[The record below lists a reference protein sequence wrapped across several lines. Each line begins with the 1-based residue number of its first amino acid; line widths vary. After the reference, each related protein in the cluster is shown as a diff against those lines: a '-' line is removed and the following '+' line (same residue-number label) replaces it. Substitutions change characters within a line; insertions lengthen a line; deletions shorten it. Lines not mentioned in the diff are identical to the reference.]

1 MEVGGSIENMETACW
16 MAAIMIPGD
25 SIPWCLKG
33 FWWSNLALEESAD
46 ISWFLLV
53 DRSLPRTI
61 IVDSTGHRFTNEA
74 APYLDVVKAQLRRHR
89 EGYGAIPAFLI
100 ADQRYHL
107 RYPMGPVMPGLPTR
121 KYERSGLVMK
131 APTLDELAEKC
142 TIDPPG
148 LLREDKSPIDEL
160 YATGNCSAS
169 ATSDTYPGA
178 GGTIGPAMAFASLA
192 ARHAVCGDGWVRD
205 TRTP

>member
-1 MEVGGSIENMETACW
+1 MGMEVGGSIENMETACR
-16 MAAIMIPGD
+16 MPAIMIPGG

-33 FWWSNLALEESAD
+33 SWWSNLALEESAD

-121 KYERSGLVMK
+121 KY
-131 APTLDELAEKC
+131 
-142 TIDPPG
+142 
-148 LLREDKSPIDEL
+148 
-160 YATGNCSAS
+160 
-169 ATSDTYPGA
+169 TYTGA
-178 GGTIGPAMAFASLA
+178 GDTIGPAMAFASLA